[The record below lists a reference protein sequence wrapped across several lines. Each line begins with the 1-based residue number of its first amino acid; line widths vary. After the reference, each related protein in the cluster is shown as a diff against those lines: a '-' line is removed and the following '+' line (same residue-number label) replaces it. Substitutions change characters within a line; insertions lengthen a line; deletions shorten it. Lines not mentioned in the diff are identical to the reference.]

1 MGNRHI
7 KRRLAGLNIV
17 RDVTVQV
24 RLRIR
29 KGNKSYSYG
38 RKVLAA
44 SRHMSKEL
52 SVSRYEEAVQLQ
64 DPCS

>member
-1 MGNRHI
+1 MGNRCI
-7 KRRLAGLNIV
+7 KRRSVGLNIV
-17 RDVTVQV
+17 HDVTVQV
-24 RLRIR
+24 RLRKR

-52 SVSRYEEAVQLQ
+52 SV
-64 DPCS
+64 